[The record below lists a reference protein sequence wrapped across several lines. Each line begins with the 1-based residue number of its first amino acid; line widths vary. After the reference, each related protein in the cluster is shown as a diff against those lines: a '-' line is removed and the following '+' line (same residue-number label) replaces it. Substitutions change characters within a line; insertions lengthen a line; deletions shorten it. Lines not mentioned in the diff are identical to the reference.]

1 MERPPA
7 VILAGGLG
15 RRMGGDKA
23 LRPFLDATLLHAVL
37 ERIAPQAGPLAINAN
52 DDPGRLAA
60 FGLPVLADPLPGRP
74 GPLAGVLAALDWAAA
89 VGAPAVLTVPCD
101 APFLPTDLVAR
112 LTEAGAPAIAASAG
126 QPHPVIGLWPTGAAA
141 VLRATLARGERRA
154 MAFADILAA
163 RPVAFPVPDDG
174 PDPFLACNTPAELH
188 AAEAIARQMAAPC
201 PKPAKPSQSPS

>member
-101 APFLPTDLVAR
+101 APSCRPIWLPA
-112 LTEAGAPAIAASAG
+112 
-126 QPHPVIGLWPTGAAA
+126 
-141 VLRATLARGERRA
+141 
-154 MAFADILAA
+154 
-163 RPVAFPVPDDG
+163 
-174 PDPFLACNTPAELH
+174 
-188 AAEAIARQMAAPC
+188 
-201 PKPAKPSQSPS
+201 